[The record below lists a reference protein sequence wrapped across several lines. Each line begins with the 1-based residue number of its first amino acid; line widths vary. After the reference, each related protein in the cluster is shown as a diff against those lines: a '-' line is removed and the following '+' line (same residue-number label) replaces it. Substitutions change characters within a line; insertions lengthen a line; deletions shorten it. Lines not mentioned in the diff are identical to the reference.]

1 MKRRILFISNPANY
15 TGAPLYLYNLLRHL
29 DTQQIL
35 EKAILLRGG
44 GDLAPHFA
52 KLYPTYLID
61 GAQVLG
67 LPPKAFG
74 RFDCIEDFYR
84 AYMPDLVYSN
94 TITNGSLVKVAH
106 DFHIP
111 VILHVQEMKP
121 AFQKHTAAYL
131 EETLS
136 CSHYICVSHAVRE
149 YLYND
154 YDLAPD
160 KLSVIH
166 NSIDMMRID
175 KMLSHS
181 TPESVK
187 AMLGIPK
194 DAIVIGGVGAMAL
207 HKGVDLWL
215 QVAKRVTMEMSGA
228 NPYFVWVGQDT
239 NEYAAE
245 MKRNVAMMGLSN
257 RVFFP
262 GMTTNPYPYI
272 KAMDIFIMSSR
283 YESIGLVN
291 IEAAYLEVPIV
302 CFGCAGG
309 PREVVEPD
317 GGIVIEEL
325 DTYEMSLA
333 VIELVRDRQLR
344 KILGTNARRRAISQF
359 DIRVASMRIA
369 DIINE
374 FVT

>member
-1 MKRRILFISNPANY
+1 MKPRILFISNPANY
-15 TGAPLYLYNLLRHL
+15 TGAPLYLYNLLHHL
-29 DTQQIL
+29 DTQQIW
-35 EKAILLRGG
+35 EKAILLRGDG
-44 GDLAPHFA
+44 ELTPHFA
-52 KLYPTYLID
+52 ELYPTYLID
-61 GAQVLG
+61 GTHVLG
-67 LPPKAFG
+67 LSPKAFG
-74 RFDCIEDFYR
+74 RFDCIEDFYVDF
-84 AYMPDLVYSN
+84 MPDLVYSN
-94 TITNGSLVKVAH
+94 TITNGPFVKAAH

-121 AFQKHTAAYL
+121 AFQKHTAAHL
-131 EETLS
+131 QETLS
-136 CSHYICVSHAVRE
+136 CTHYICVSHAVRE
-149 YLYND
+149 YLHSD
-154 YDLAPD
+154 YGLAPE

-175 KMLSHS
+175 KMLSYS

-187 AMLGIPK
+187 AMLGIPNE
-194 DAIVIGGVGAMAL
+194 AIIIGGVGAMAL

-215 QVAKRVTMEMSGA
+215 QVARRVAMEMSEV

-245 MKRNVAMMGLSN
+245 MKRNVAMMGLSD
-257 RVFFP
+257 RVFFT
-262 GMTTNPYPYI
+262 GMTTNPYPYM
-272 KAMDIFIMSSR
+272 KAMDIFVMSSR

-317 GGIVIEEL
+317 AGIVVEEL

-333 VIELVRDRQLR
+333 VLELVRDRGLR
-344 KILGTNARRRAISQF
+344 KLLGYNARRKAVSQF
-359 DIRVASMRIA
+359 DIRVASTKIEGTI
-369 DIINE
+369 DK
-374 FVT
+374 FVA